1 MSTTNVYNDPT
12 MAANVTTAKEE
23 GKHELDNAE
32 KEYFLRD
39 IEEKNLDPFCMFTK
53 KQVWDK
59 NVEFYGEP
67 GSSRR
72 APFSLYL
79 SNTIRRRK
87 KGWKNYVDLLQ
98 EMGVDMSAHTEA
110 KLAEELERNGGP
122 NDAVMDESRAVAEAV
137 LNSANERETTLKPPI
152 FSQTYSAIG
161 SYG

>member
-39 IEEKNLDPFCMFTK
+39 IEEKNLDPFCMNTK

-59 NVEFYGEP
+59 KVEFYGEP

-72 APFSLYL
+72 IWNRDEKFSVDDLED
-79 SNTIRRRK
+79 RK
-87 KGWKNYVDLLQ
+87 FSVDSL
-98 EMGVDMSAHTEA
+98 
-110 KLAEELERNGGP
+110 RNSVGLC
-122 NDAVMDESRAVAEAV
+122 S
-137 LNSANERETTLKPPI
+137 
-152 FSQTYSAIG
+152 YSY
-161 SYG
+161 SVKYE